1 MSGKVK
7 LQLAQYRELAAFSQ
21 FESDLDAA
29 TKAQLD
35 RGARI
40 VEMFK
45 QGAFCPVP
53 VAVQTS
59 VMWAMEN
66 DFFDSI
72 EVPRITEAVE
82 SLKGYFAASGKEVVD
97 KIREEGNLTEGIEEA
112 LRRAIEDWKRSF
124 A

>member
-1 MSGKVK
+1 VAGKVK

-21 FESDLDAA
+21 FESDLDPA

-45 QGAFCPVP
+45 QGAFSPVP
-53 VAVQTS
+53 VEVQTG

-72 EVPRITEAVE
+72 EVPRITDSVE
-82 SLKGYFAASGKEVVD
+82 SLKEYFASSGKEVID
-97 KIREEGNLTEGIEEA
+97 KIREEGNLSESIEED
-112 LRRAIEDWKRSF
+112 LRRCVEDWKRSF